1 LSTNLHALIRY
12 RTIHHCLQRTH
23 RRWTWEALATAC
35 GNALREFISSDL
47 PDPSRRSIMY
57 DIQTMRHGKLGY
69 HAPIVYDRR
78 SRSYRYTDPDFSI
91 YDIPLTADD
100 LTELRHAL
108 TILQQFRGFP
118 QVNGVEEMVTRLEH
132 SLSVVTSKPGSIIH
146 FDQPH
151 QPSGLQ
157 WLPDLYRAL
166 YRKLPQ
172 KMSYHPFYY
181 DEPYV
186 TVVSPL
192 LLKEY
197 NKRWFLIA
205 WDHERLRTQT
215 FPLDRIR
222 SIAPDA
228 EATFHHL
235 EDFSPD
241 RYFRD
246 IVGVSFYDDQPE
258 LLEIQ
263 LWVHPDQAPY
273 LHTKPLHHTQKVLEE
288 TSEGSV
294 FQYNLIPNFE
304 LESQILALGDLAVV
318 RAPESLRQR
327 MAERVRA
334 MAERYSGLESPL

>member
-1 LSTNLHALIRY
+1 MSTNLHALIRY

-23 RRWTWEALATAC
+23 RRWTWEALANAC
-35 GNALREFISSDL
+35 GDALREYVSSDL

-78 SRSYRYTDPDFSI
+78 TRSYRYTDPDFSI

-100 LTELRHAL
+100 LEELRHAL

-118 QVNGVEEMVTRLEH
+118 QVQGVEEMVTRLEH
-132 SLSVVTSKPGSIIH
+132 NLSVVTAKPGDIIH

-157 WLPDLYRAL
+157 WLPNLYQAL
-166 YRKLPQ
+166 SGKLPQ
-172 KMSYHPFYY
+172 KLTYLPFYY
-181 DEPYV
+181 EEPYE

-205 WDHERLRTQT
+205 WDHERQRTQT
-215 FPLDRIR
+215 FPLDRIQQLT
-222 SIAPDA
+222 A
-228 EATFHHL
+228 ETEMTYHQL
-235 EDFSPD
+235 QDFIPD

-246 IVGVSFYDDQPE
+246 IVGVSFNDDQPE
-258 LLEIQ
+258 RQEVH

-273 LHTKPLHHTQKVLEE
+273 LRTKPLHHSQTILEE
-288 TSEGSV
+288 SDTGTL
-294 FQYNLIPNFE
+294 FQYHLIPNYE
-304 LESQILALGDLAVV
+304 LEAQILALGDLAEV
-318 RAPESLRQR
+318 RAPATLRER
-327 MAERVRA
+327 MAERVRV
-334 MAERYSGLESPL
+334 MAERYSGR